1 MNIKFYDENA
11 DNFFDDTAH
20 IDMSDLHG
28 KFCLLLPDKGKLLD
42 LGCGS
47 GRDVKAFIERGY
59 DVIGLDGSFKLVQ
72 RAREFTKAEIIHDDF
87 ENLSFKNQ
95 FDGIW
100 ACASL
105 LHVERKKIPQ
115 VLNLIK
121 KALKKDGVLYMS
133 FKEGNGDRAK
143 NKRTFTDMTIE
154 LLEPIISNSGMVLV
168 DAWTTDD
175 VRPNKKESWLNVFVR
190 K

>member
-28 KFCLLLPDKGKLLD
+28 KFCLLLPDKGKVLD

-59 DVIGLDGSFKLVQ
+59 DVTGLDGSFKLVQ
-72 RAREFTKAEIIHDDF
+72 RAREFTKVEIIHDDF

-100 ACASL
+100 
-105 LHVERKKIPQ
+105 
-115 VLNLIK
+115 
-121 KALKKDGVLYMS
+121 
-133 FKEGNGDRAK
+133 
-143 NKRTFTDMTIE
+143 
-154 LLEPIISNSGMVLV
+154 
-168 DAWTTDD
+168 
-175 VRPNKKESWLNVFVR
+175 SWWIQIL
-190 K
+190 